1 MAVNVSA
8 REFWDEKFLEG
19 ISAILGETG
28 LDPGLLVL
36 EVTERVLMRDAEA
49 ATSTLQALRERGVQV
64 AIDNLGTDY
73 LRLSYL
79 QKFPVGALK
88 IDQSFVHQI
97 SNPDE
102 DPAIVTALIDMA
114 HRLKLRVVAEGVETL
129 EQLEFLQANR
139 CDEAQGEYFSR
150 PLPSEQFAKLL
161 STGIPAPVSLVHRP
175 LVATPQSD
183 RRSRG
188 ESAKRR

>member
-1 MAVNVSA
+1 M
-8 REFWDEKFLEG
+8 
-19 ISAILGETG
+19 
-28 LDPGLLVL
+28 
-36 EVTERVLMRDAEA
+36 
-49 ATSTLQALRERGVQV
+49 

-73 LRLSYL
+73 SRLSYL
-79 QKFPVGALK
+79 QKFPMGALK

-102 DPAIVTALIDMA
+102 DPAIVTAVIDMA

-161 STGIPAPVSLVHRP
+161 STGIPEPLSLVHP
-175 LVATPQSD
+175 PIVATPRSD
-183 RRSRG
+183 RRSRE